1 MSLFTDCFKGS
12 DTQLGVF
19 YPNHLFT
26 WPRHRNNSAAS
37 PLLIYVTLGQAF
49 GSEQIL
55 SN

>member
-1 MSLFTDCFKGS
+1 MSLFTNFFKAS
-12 DTQLGVF
+12 DTQPGVF

-26 WPRHRNNSAAS
+26 WPRHRNNLAAS
-37 PLLIYVTLGQAF
+37 PLLIYVTLGQTF